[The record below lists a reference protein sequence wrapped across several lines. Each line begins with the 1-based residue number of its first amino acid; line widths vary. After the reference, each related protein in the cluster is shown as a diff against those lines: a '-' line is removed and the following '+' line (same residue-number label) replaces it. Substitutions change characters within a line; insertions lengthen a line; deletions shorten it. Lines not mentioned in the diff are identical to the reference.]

1 MFTAKFI
8 KNVIFDGE
16 RLRAI
21 GRSGRPT
28 RVFAEQG
35 DLDGSCAVYS
45 LLMMLIFHKK
55 LDWEDLTDR
64 GCAKDNDFVDRI
76 QRLFLYSFKSLCRGG
91 HIFDDLSSKLNVCF
105 GEKLSEVFTTTPE
118 RFNSVS
124 RRELHEKI
132 RAQLD
137 VRRPVLLGFKRNSEK
152 GHALVAIAYK
162 RESKSRLRLFCL
174 DPGRML
180 PFMQIWN
187 NVIDLDYLS
196 PDNKTTTDINH
207 YENDKVCV
215 DTILIIHD
223 NPLIQDTHFDKKI

>member
-8 KNVIFDGE
+8 KNIIFDGE

-76 QRLFLYSFKSLCRGG
+76 QRLFLYSF
-91 HIFDDLSSKLNVCF
+91 
-105 GEKLSEVFTTTPE
+105 P
-118 RFNSVS
+118 
-124 RRELHEKI
+124 
-132 RAQLD
+132 A
-137 VRRPVLLGFKRNSEK
+137 
-152 GHALVAIAYK
+152 
-162 RESKSRLRLFCL
+162 
-174 DPGRML
+174 
-180 PFMQIWN
+180 
-187 NVIDLDYLS
+187 
-196 PDNKTTTDINH
+196 PDHTLYNT
-207 YENDKVCV
+207 
-215 DTILIIHD
+215 
-223 NPLIQDTHFDKKI
+223 

>member
-8 KNVIFDGE
+8 KNIIFDGE

-21 GRSGRPT
+21 GRSGCPT

-64 GCAKDNDFVDRI
+64 ECAKDNDFVDRI

-105 GEKLSEVFTTTPE
+105 GEKLSEAFTTTPE
-118 RFNSVS
+118 GFNSVS

-137 VRRPVLLGFKRNSEK
+137 ARRPVLLGFKRKLEK
-152 GHALVAIAYK
+152 GHALVAIAYRRK
-162 RESKSRLRLFCL
+162 SKSRFRLFCL

-180 PFMQIWN
+180 PFMQVWN

-196 PDNKTTTDINH
+196 PDDETATDINH
-207 YENDKVCV
+207 YGADKVCV
-215 DTILIIHD
+215 NQILIIHD
-223 NPLIQDTHFDKKI
+223 NPPIDECPF